1 MVVLALEAVRLSYF
15 LLSKLLNAGPCRL
28 VTRILVA
35 GLLAGCLVH
44 SAQAARHNPG
54 VAHVM
59 VKPVTVHFAHHASIV
74 HRPVSALSMPTQR
87 AKAKHANHTAQITPV
102 IINALRAAQ
111 QKVSADPFMLLA
123 IAWKESRFDPLA
135 RNKHSSARGL
145 LQFTTA
151 TWLTV
156 IRDFGPRHGLA
167 HFASVIR
174 TDRDG
179 KLSVATPRLRQ
190 AILVLRDDPNLE
202 VIMAAEQLTQQR
214 IYLEAHLGR
223 SATSADLYVLHL
235 LGPDGA
241 KNFLTQLAQKPDSSS
256 VAVVGQAAKP
266 NLGLFVRDGHVLS
279 MAEAYAGIQTT
290 IHEQTTLHAG
300 LFNEQIL

>member
-1 MVVLALEAVRLSYF
+1 
-15 LLSKLLNAGPCRL
+15 
-28 VTRILVA
+28 
-35 GLLAGCLVH
+35 
-44 SAQAARHNPG
+44 
-54 VAHVM
+54 M
-59 VKPVTVHFAHHASIV
+59 VKSVTVHFAHHGSIV
-74 HRPVSALSMPTQR
+74 HGPVSALSMPSQR

-135 RNKHSSARGL
+135 RNRHSSARGL

-156 IRDFGPRHGLA
+156 IRDFGSRHGLA

-179 KLSVATPRLRQ
+179 KLSVTTPRLRR

-202 VIMAAEQLTQQR
+202 VIMAAEQLAQQR
-214 IYLEAHLGR
+214 GYLEAHLGR
-223 SATSADLYVLHL
+223 SAASADLYVLHL
-235 LGPDGA
+235 LGPEGA
-241 KNFLTQLAQKPDSSS
+241 KNFLTQLAQNPDGSS
-256 VAVVGQAAKP
+256 VAAVGQAAKP
-266 NLGLFVRDGHVLS
+266 NLGLFVRDGRILS

-290 IHEQTTLHAG
+290 LYEQTTLHAG
-300 LFNEQIL
+300 LFDRQDL